1 MLTYRDLTTQERRA
15 LDRFARAQE
24 LEAPASY
31 WPEIGPA
38 ALMSLINAGLLERR
52 GRNRHDEDLYRVTD
66 DGTRVHDEMWRDG
79 KVPSHPRTDPF
90 DPSTLD

>member
-1 MLTYRDLTTQERRA
+1 MLTYRDLTSQERRA
-15 LDRFARAQE
+15 LDRFARSQE
-24 LEAPASY
+24 LEAPVSY

-38 ALMSLINAGLLERR
+38 ALTTLVNAGLLEAR
-52 GRNRHDEDLYRVTD
+52 GRNTQREEVYRLTD

-79 KVPSHPRTDPF
+79 KVPSHPKTDPF